1 MTYACLSCE
10 SESLSLES
18 ESFSLEY
25 SLRMAL
31 RAVYL
36 KRVTNYLDSM
46 MPVSWISFSVGTFTF
61 SRA

>member
-10 SESLSLES
+10 SESL
-18 ESFSLEY
+18 SLEY